1 MPLWYLFKLCVRQES
16 LCGFFF
22 DEFELFSMKKIEASR
37 EIHGQDISLESHTT
51 IENYYIEEAFFVS

>member
-1 MPLWYLFKLCVRQES
+1 MWI
-16 LCGFFF
+16 FF

-37 EIHGQDISLESHTT
+37 EIHGQDISLESHST